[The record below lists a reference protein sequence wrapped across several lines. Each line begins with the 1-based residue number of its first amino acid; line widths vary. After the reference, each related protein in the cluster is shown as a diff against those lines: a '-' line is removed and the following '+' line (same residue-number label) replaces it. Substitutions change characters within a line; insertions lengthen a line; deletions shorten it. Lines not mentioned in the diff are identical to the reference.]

1 MRLHLLSQ
9 QEEELN
15 EVLKILKPSTY
26 KCTTDEFSISSDSII
41 LLLTGKSDCVDNL
54 IFLQYKV
61 EYYAQHTLVVVVMNQ
76 SSSYSFEFQYF
87 ISNQSCISFQSET
100 FLKELKL
107 FLQKQE
113 WNTIFENEDELFENV
128 EFHEEGV
135 LLDESYQPIP
145 EEKPQ
150 EEEDLKQESTLLFE
164 EEEEEEISMSD
175 LSNSN
180 LSDELKNDI
189 LMILGDNWRPL
200 EKYKKEIKK
209 YLERKDFNIKMDKLN
224 KEKEFQHLKP
234 HFDLILEILINMEPS
249 NEIKRNLRV
258 SKYSSATYSEYGDIL
273 CSKNSI
279 VLFKLNPFSSLEN

>member
-41 LLLTGKSDCVDNL
+41 LLFTGKSDSSCVDNL
-54 IFLQYKV
+54 IFLQHKA

-76 SSSYSFEFQYF
+76 SSSSFEFQHF
-87 ISNQSCISFQSET
+87 ISNHSCISFQSET

-113 WNTIFENEDELFENV
+113 WNTIFEEELFENV

-135 LLDESYQPIP
+135 VFQDEPIP
-145 EEKPQ
+145 LLEEFCDYEPIP
-150 EEEDLKQESTLLFE
+150 LL
-164 EEEEEEISMSD
+164 EEEEEILNQEPTLLLEEEEEITLSD
-175 LSNSN
+175 LSKSN

-200 EKYKKEIKK
+200 EKYKKEIKN

-258 SKYSSATYSEYGDIL
+258 SKYSSATYSEYNDL
-273 CSKNSI
+273 VCSNYS
-279 VLFKLNPFSSLEN
+279 